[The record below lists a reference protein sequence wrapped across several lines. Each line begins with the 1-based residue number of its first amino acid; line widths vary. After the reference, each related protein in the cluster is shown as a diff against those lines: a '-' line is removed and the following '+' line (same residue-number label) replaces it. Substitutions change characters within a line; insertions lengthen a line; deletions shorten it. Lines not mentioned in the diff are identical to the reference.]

1 RLQLQPEAGGFEHV
15 RGQVAVADEGLVAAD
30 DFSHL
35 QVGGVGGH
43 VLQPLDRAAHAA
55 ALAVLGEGGHDV
67 VAVVEDLVGARRVQL
82 HVERGAVTARGAVL
96 RGHLGAVG
104 RGHLDRAQLHGRVVS
119 IEQVVGN
126 GGVHRHPHVGARH
139 VGGGGQDPGAVRA
152 GGGGSHG
159 ENGGG
164 GEAGC
169 EIPEAAGHGWFPY
182 FFRLSL
188 IAPSSEPP
196 LADRLSP
203 PFGG

>member
-1 RLQLQPEAGGFEHV
+1 
-15 RGQVAVADEGLVAAD
+15 
-30 DFSHL
+30 
-35 QVGGVGGH
+35 
-43 VLQPLDRAAHAA
+43 
-55 ALAVLGEGGHDV
+55 
-67 VAVVEDLVGARRVQL
+67 
-82 HVERGAVTARGAVL
+82 
-96 RGHLGAVG
+96 
-104 RGHLDRAQLHGRVVS
+104 
-119 IEQVVGN
+119 
-126 GGVHRHPHVGARH
+126 HPHVGARH

-203 PFGG
+203 PFGGHWNGMRRNSRPPSSRAASMTNSYWPAGRLASGF